1 MENIETVAKACPP
14 EARVLPMRTLD
25 EAYILDKIEQI
36 IVDTAHIYSAIQAI
50 ESMPVNNSLNGG
62 FGDQAKGEA
71 LGEIVKSRE
80 TTNQKIIGFLE
91 RLYDDLNARKA
102 PENI

>member
-1 MENIETVAKACPP
+1 MENIEPVSKACLS
-14 EARVLPMRTLD
+14 EARALPIRALD

-36 IVDTAHIYSAIQAI
+36 IADTAHIYSAIQAI

-71 LGEIVKSRE
+71 LGAIVKSRE

-91 RLYDDLNARKA
+91 KLYDDLNARKA